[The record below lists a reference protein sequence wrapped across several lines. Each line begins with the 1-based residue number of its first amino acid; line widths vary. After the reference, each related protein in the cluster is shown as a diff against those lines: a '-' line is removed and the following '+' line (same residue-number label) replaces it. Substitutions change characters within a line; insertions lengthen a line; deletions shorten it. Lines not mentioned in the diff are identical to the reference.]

1 MAVGLRWPFPGA
13 WSLWVEP
20 ADSAAQEQHLMAWVF
35 LKESWGLSQA
45 VCSGGPATFA
55 KTSSSCGAG
64 RWAGLACTSCWQV
77 QT

>member
-1 MAVGLRWPFPGA
+1 MT
-13 WSLWVEP
+13 
-20 ADSAAQEQHLMAWVF
+20 WVF

-55 KTSSSCGAG
+55 KTSSSCGAEG
-64 RWAGLACTSCWQV
+64 WARLARTSCQQV